1 MIYTLKQKIIDNI
14 IVFMLIMSTGGL
26 LFVFNRNLMYLIF
39 TVLLVGTLI
48 FSKNKFN
55 RKLFNTLLLCC
66 TTIVS
71 LFWFNYM
78 FASSEQSIS
87 KYIYYTLVSVV
98 SSMAI
103 FHFLNN
109 RNESRFR
116 LSLYFV
122 LKLIMIHAFLQ
133 SFFYLVVGN
142 SLQIISSAEY
152 ECATFF
158 YLFYYASTDVNKYSE
173 IVLFGLDVMRN
184 QGLFWEPGVAQ
195 LFFNIFFFLE
205 AFIIKRTKWLLI
217 VSAVVIITTYS
228 TVGILILL
236 MQLIYYF
243 FFESRSKF
251 GVLIFFII
259 AMPISSVFLFNVVE
273 KTSGD
278 KEASFQKRY
287 FDLVQPFFIAIENPL
302 TGIGLDL
309 YKFQEYR
316 YEFYVDPSDYRLI
329 EENIGLD
336 LKMENTNEG
345 SSNSYM
351 FLLAAMGFPTGIF
364 MIWVFLNQ
372 QIIKKRRLL
381 FLLILSLSLFSSP
394 LLLRPFFMFF
404 MFSGFFYFILKLSK
418 FQKY

>member
-26 LFVFNRNLMYLIF
+26 LFVFNRNLMYSIF
-39 TVLLVGTLI
+39 TFLLFGVLI
-48 FSKNKFN
+48 FSKNKIN
-55 RKLFNTLLLCC
+55 RKLFNTLFLCC
-66 TTIVS
+66 LTIVS

-78 FASSEQSIS
+78 FAFSEQSIS
-87 KYIYYTLVSVV
+87 KYTYYSLLAFV
-98 SSMAI
+98 SSLTT

-109 RNESRFR
+109 RNESSFR

-122 LKLIMIHAFLQ
+122 LKLIVIHAFLQ
-133 SFFYLVVGN
+133 SVFYLVLGN
-142 SLQIISSAEY
+142 NLQIIRSADY
-152 ECATFF
+152 ECETFY
-158 YLFYYASTDVNKYSE
+158 YLFYYASIDINKYSE
-173 IVLFGLDVMRN
+173 IILFGFDVIRN

-205 AFIIKRTKWLLI
+205 AFIIKRNKRLLI
-217 VSAVVIITTYS
+217 VCAAVIVTTYS

-236 MQLIYYF
+236 IQLIYYF
-243 FFESRSKF
+243 FLEWKSRF
-251 GVLIFFII
+251 GFLILLII
-259 AMPISSVFLFNVVE
+259 ALPISSVFLFNVEE
-273 KTSGD
+273 KTTGD
-278 KEASFQKRY
+278 RQASFQKRY

-345 SSNSYM
+345 SSNSFM

-364 MIWVFLNQ
+364 MIWLFLNQ
-372 QIIKKRRLL
+372 QIIKKKRLI

-394 LLLRPFFMFF
+394 LLLRPFFMFLI
-404 MFSGFFYFILKLSK
+404 FSGFFKFILKFGSLK
-418 FQKY
+418 KY

>member
-14 IVFMLIMSTGGL
+14 IIFMLIMSTGGL

-78 FASSEQSIS
+78 FALSEQSIS

-98 SSMAI
+98 SSMTI

-133 SFFYLVVGN
+133 SFFYLVVEN

-152 ECATFF
+152 ECTTFF
-158 YLFYYASTDVNKYSE
+158 YLFYYASVDVNKYSE

-259 AMPISSVFLFNVVE
+259 AMPISSVFLFNVEE
-273 KTSGD
+273 KTTGD

>member
-39 TVLLVGTLI
+39 TVLLIGTLI
-48 FSKNKFN
+48 FSKNKIN
-55 RKLFNTLLLCC
+55 RRLFNTLLLCC

-78 FASSEQSIS
+78 FALSEQLIS

-98 SSMAI
+98 SSLTI
-103 FHFLNN
+103 FYFLNN
-109 RNESRFR
+109 RNESRFS

-122 LKLIMIHAFLQ
+122 LKLLVIHAFFQ
-133 SFFYLVVGN
+133 SLFYLVVGN
-142 SLQIISSAEY
+142 SLQIISTAEY
-152 ECATFF
+152 ECTTFF
-158 YLFYYASTDVNKYSE
+158 YLFYYASIDVNKYSE
-173 IVLFGLDVMRN
+173 IVLFGLDVIRN

-205 AFIIKRTKWLLI
+205 AFIIKRNKWLLI

-228 TVGILILL
+228 TIGILILL

-251 GVLIFFII
+251 GVLIFCII
-259 AMPISSVFLFNVVE
+259 AIPISSVFLFNVEE
-273 KTSGD
+273 KTTGD

-345 SSNSYM
+345 SSNSFM

-364 MIWVFLNQ
+364 MIWLFLNQ
-372 QIIKKRRLL
+372 QIIKRGKWL
-381 FLLILSLSLFSSP
+381 FLLILTLSLFSSP
-394 LLLRPFFMFF
+394 LLLRPFFMFL
-404 MFSGFFYFILKLSK
+404 MFSGFFYFILKLGK

>member
-1 MIYTLKQKIIDNI
+1 
-14 IVFMLIMSTGGL
+14 
-26 LFVFNRNLMYLIF
+26 MYLIF
-39 TVLLVGTLI
+39 TVLLIGTLI
-48 FSKNKFN
+48 FSKNKIN
-55 RKLFNTLLLCC
+55 RRLFNTLLLCC

-71 LFWFNYM
+71 LFWFNYI
-78 FASSEQSIS
+78 FALSEQSIS

-98 SSMAI
+98 SSLTI

-109 RNESRFR
+109 RNGLRFR

-122 LKLIMIHAFLQ
+122 LKLIVIHAFFQ

-142 SLQIISSAEY
+142 TLQIISTAEY

-158 YLFYYASTDVNKYSE
+158 YLFYYASIDVNKYSE
-173 IVLFGLDVMRN
+173 LVLFGLDVMRN

-205 AFIIKRTKWLLI
+205 AFIIKRNKWFLI
-217 VSAVVIITTYS
+217 VSTLVIITTYS

-243 FFESRSKF
+243 FLEWRSKF
-251 GVLIFFII
+251 GILIFFII
-259 AMPISSVFLFNVVE
+259 AMPILSVFLFNVEE
-273 KTSGD
+273 KTTGD

-316 YEFYVDPSDYRLI
+316 YEFYVEPSDYRLI

-345 SSNSYM
+345 SSNSFM

-364 MIWVFLNQ
+364 MIWLFLNQ
-372 QIIKKRRLL
+372 QIIKKKRSL

-394 LLLRPFFMFF
+394 LLLRPFFMFLI
-404 MFSGFFYFILKLSK
+404 FSGFFYFILKLGR